1 MKKISLLTVALI
13 AGFAGVSKAEISQ
26 YTSAHVSYSKANV
39 KEHYFDEED
48 GTSGYDK
55 LMNKA
60 APALSVAYGL
70 DFGKGF
76 RSDVEF
82 TYGFN
87 AKKSS
92 SDDEGSETIKSNQ
105 MSLMLNGYY
114 DIATGTKWTPYVNLG
129 LGMSKQT
136 VKANGVDV
144 DEDEEE
150 PWSVKFSDTTFTW
163 QVGAGVSYEVAKN
176 LVVDAGYR
184 YVDYGKMKDSIVE
197 EDETEDFEAKTK
209 ANVLSIGA
217 RYAF

>member
-26 YTSAHVSYSKANV
+26 YTSAHISYTKAKV
-39 KEHYFDEED
+39 EGKDHDGSYDEM
-48 GTSGYDK
+48 T
-55 LMNKA
+55 NKA
-60 APALSVAYGL
+60 TPALSVAYGL
-70 DFGKGF
+70 NFGKGL

-87 AKKSS
+87 AKETESYE
-92 SDDEGSETIKSNQ
+92 DDEGSYKDTYKTNQ

-129 LGMSKQT
+129 IGMSKQT
-136 VKANGVDV
+136 IKYKGVDLE
-144 DEDEEE
+144 EDEVETG
-150 PWSVKFSDTTFTW
+150 KASDTTFTW
-163 QVGAGVSYEVAKN
+163 QAGLGVSYEVANN
-176 LVVDAGYR
+176 LSVDAGYR
-184 YVDYGKMKDSIVE
+184 YVDYGKPKD
-197 EDETEDFEAKTK
+197 TAEDFEGKTK

>member
-26 YTSAHVSYSKANV
+26 YTSAHISYTKAKV
-39 KEHYFDEED
+39 EGKDHDGSYDEM
-48 GTSGYDK
+48 T
-55 LMNKA
+55 NKA

-70 DFGKGF
+70 NFGKGL

-87 AKKSS
+87 AKETYA
-92 SDDEGSETIKSNQ
+92 DEEESETYKTNQ

-129 LGMSKQT
+129 IGMSKQT
-136 VKANGVDV
+136 IKYKGVDLED
-144 DEDEEE
+144 DEVETG
-150 PWSVKFSDTTFTW
+150 KASDTTFTW
-163 QVGAGVSYEVAKN
+163 QAGLGVSYEVANN
-176 LVVDAGYR
+176 LSVDAGYR
-184 YVDYGKMKDSIVE
+184 YVDYGKPKD
-197 EDETEDFEAKTK
+197 TAEDFEGKTK
-209 ANVLSIGA
+209 SNVLSIGA